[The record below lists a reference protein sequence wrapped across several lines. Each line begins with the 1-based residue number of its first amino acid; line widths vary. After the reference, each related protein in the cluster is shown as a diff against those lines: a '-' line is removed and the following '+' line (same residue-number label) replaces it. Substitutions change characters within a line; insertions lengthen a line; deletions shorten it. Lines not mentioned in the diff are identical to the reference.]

1 MAYNNIRLE
10 KDQVITY
17 NNTLIMGIVK
27 CKTLYYSVLC
37 RIIFEKT
44 TDCSRKQQKW
54 FMSVFEK
61 ECYLI
66 IPAATVSFVVSST
79 RINDPVTRF

>member
-44 TDCSRKQQKW
+44 TDCSLIS
-54 FMSVFEK
+54 FMMP
-61 ECYLI
+61 LN
-66 IPAATVSFVVSST
+66 VSG
-79 RINDPVTRF
+79 